1 MLGGT
6 VFADASDGLV
16 GTAQAVAA
24 GAVMAVI
31 SIAVIPYAFREV
43 STRVAIATSLGF
55 VVGYVLS

>member
-1 MLGGT
+1 M
-6 VFADASDGLV
+6 

-31 SIAVIPYAFREV
+31 SIAVIPYAFKEV